1 MRIIAYAAE
10 QSFQRVD
17 RSASNAKRN
26 MKSAG
31 VTALFRLSTEKVSR
45 TVRKSSLIV
54 SNKSQETMI
63 KLLKKAGIYRRI
75 AETAEQSAV

>member
-45 TVRKSSLIV
+45 TGRFTKQQDNFPHGMRKPHEE
-54 SNKSQETMI
+54 Q
-63 KLLKKAGIYRRI
+63 
-75 AETAEQSAV
+75 AETAESQ